1 MKVGLLW
8 FDNDPGQDFA
18 QRVGR
23 AASHYRRKY
32 GRQPN
37 VCYVH
42 PSMLDGKPRQVG
54 KVQVAPLPSVLRH
67 HFWIGE
73 EDGGGKPSRRRH
85 RGDGA

>member
-8 FDNDPGQDFA
+8 FDND
-18 QRVGR
+18 RKRELENKVGR
-23 AASHYRRKY
+23 AARHYQCKF

-54 KVQVAPLPSVLRH
+54 NVQVAPLPSVLQH
-67 HFWIGE
+67 HFFVGVE
-73 EDGGGKPSRRRH
+73 NERDG
-85 RGDGA
+85 